1 MEELTFGQKAVGRN
15 FNPSNDPFVDKMKQ
29 HYADIIDQL
38 NELRNQT
45 QNEGVRRHAEQA
57 IIMAEDA
64 QMRAVKAIT
73 WK

>member
-1 MEELTFGQKAVGRN
+1 MEELTFGQEAVGRN
-15 FNPSNDPFVDKMKQ
+15 FDPSNDPFVDKMKQ

-45 QNEGVRRHAEQA
+45 QDPEVKRLCSVA
-57 IIMAEDA
+57 ITEAQTA
-64 QMRAVKAIT
+64 QMCAVKAIT